1 MTQGTQM
8 QINAEIMD
16 GLVETIN
23 QAITK
28 KFKAVAEARRLETV
42 NIVRQMAESEVL
54 KYTIPHEKHI
64 RRLIKDLVQSEV
76 RIAVQQ
82 IAPQKSAKAVAKEP
96 VFVDASAKVK
106 AAAKTKVAT
115 PGYTKASTT
124 RKKAAKPVLIGAA
137 K

>member
-1 MTQGTQM
+1 M
-8 QINAEIMD
+8 QINEEIMD

-64 RRLIKDLVQSEV
+64 RQLIKDLVQSEV

-82 IAPQKSAKAVAKEP
+82 IAPQKSAKPVVKEP

-106 AAAKTKVAT
+106 ATAKTKVAT
-115 PGYTKASTT
+115 PGYTKP
-124 RKKAAKPVLIGAA
+124 RKKNVGA
-137 K
+137 